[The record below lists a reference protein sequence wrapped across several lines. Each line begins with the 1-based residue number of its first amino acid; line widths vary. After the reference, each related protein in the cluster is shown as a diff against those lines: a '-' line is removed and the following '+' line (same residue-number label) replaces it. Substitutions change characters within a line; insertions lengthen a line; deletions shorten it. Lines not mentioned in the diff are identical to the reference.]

1 MNNMTEN
8 NTEKNEHKTYVNYDI
23 FPGKI
28 RLITKEGKSIVLD
41 RDTAIDMAKKDR
53 MDLVQVGYN
62 KNSSPKSVC
71 KIISYSKMKY
81 EQKKREKEEKRK
93 AKLANAEAK
102 EVIFSIRID
111 VGDKNTKINHIRKFI
126 IDDNMKVKI
135 SIKLSK
141 REMNLLGMAKDLM
154 YDILS
159 NIEDIAELDSN
170 PSFMSGIMSC
180 TIRRKK

>member
-1 MNNMTEN
+1 MTEN
-8 NTEKNEHKTYVNYDI
+8 NTEKKEYKTHTNYDI

-41 RDTAIDMAKKDR
+41 RDRAIEMAKNEG
-53 MDLVQVGYN
+53 MDLVQIGYN

-93 AKLANAEAK
+93 AKIANAEAK
-102 EVIFSIRID
+102 EIIFSIRID
-111 VGDKNTKINHIRKFI
+111 IGDKNTKINHIRKFI
-126 IDDNMKVKI
+126 LEDNMKVKI

-141 REMNLLGMAKDLM
+141 REMNLLGMAKELM
-154 YDILS
+154 HDILL
-159 NIEDIAELDSN
+159 NLEDIAELDSN

>member
-1 MNNMTEN
+1 MEEN
-8 NTEKNEHKTYVNYDI
+8 NTEKKEYKTYTNYDI

-28 RLITKEGKSIVLD
+28 RLITKDGKSIVLD
-41 RDTAIDMAKKDR
+41 RDRAIEMAKNDG

-93 AKLANAEAK
+93 AKIANSEAK
-102 EVIFSIRID
+102 EIIFSIRID

-126 IDDNMKVKI
+126 IEDNMKVKI

-141 REMNLLGMAKDLM
+141 REMNLLGMAKELM
-154 YDILS
+154 HDILS
-159 NIEDIAELDSN
+159 KLEDIAELDSN
-170 PSFMSGIMSC
+170 PSFMSGVMSC
-180 TIRRKK
+180 TIKRKK